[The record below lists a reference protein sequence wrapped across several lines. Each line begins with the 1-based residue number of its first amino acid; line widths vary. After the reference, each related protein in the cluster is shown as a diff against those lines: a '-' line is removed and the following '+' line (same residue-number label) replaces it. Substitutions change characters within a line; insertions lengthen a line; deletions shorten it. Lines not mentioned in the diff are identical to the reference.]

1 MAFKAGNK
9 ARKKE
14 AAADTVE
21 SVELPLN
28 ECVGQY
34 TRNIDKCC
42 VDRLRAAVYYHLHP
56 DDCGKLT
63 NETKLEDDIVTIKK
77 EDIAK
82 EILPILQQT
91 KEYCFNPII
100 RKIFAGDI
108 TDFVAYPYPVNCGL
122 ELEEDEKKL
131 LIDINNFKCSF
142 MEETMGNLYLN
153 TKIILKDEEEETY
166 PDDINKLFNNE
177 EIPEK
182 DREEVSYKVIIGKT
196 DRLGFYTKHSYI
208 DSNKEEYVE
217 PEVWLLINKI
227 RVGIRKELHPYMM
240 AKVYIHEMMHR
251 YFDMHPELPFKSYIK
266 KIEEPMAELA
276 TIEFCEEFCN
286 KHKEY
291 SKLVDVAKEQI
302 KDLKA
307 TDDNYFYALGADL
320 YELYDEEKRRSLID
334 IYRHVCMM
342 LHKQNT
348 EVANYLSFVRKS
360 KNIIAYKEGNKD
372 VTNKICDLLL
382 NC

>member
-100 RKIFAGDI
+100 RKIFAGD
-108 TDFVAYPYPVNCGL
+108 TTNLVAYPYPVDCGL
-122 ELEEDEKKL
+122 ELKEDEKKL

-142 MEETMGNLYLN
+142 MEETMGNLYLS
-153 TKIILKDEEEETY
+153 TKIYL
-166 PDDINKLFNNE
+166 N
-177 EIPEK
+177 
-182 DREEVSYKVIIGKT
+182 
-196 DRLGFYTKHSYI
+196 
-208 DSNKEEYVE
+208 
-217 PEVWLLINKI
+217 
-227 RVGIRKELHPYMM
+227 HPH
-240 AKVYIHEMMHR
+240 AV
-251 YFDMHPELPFKSYIK
+251 
-266 KIEEPMAELA
+266 
-276 TIEFCEEFCN
+276 
-286 KHKEY
+286 
-291 SKLVDVAKEQI
+291 
-302 KDLKA
+302 
-307 TDDNYFYALGADL
+307 
-320 YELYDEEKRRSLID
+320 
-334 IYRHVCMM
+334 
-342 LHKQNT
+342 
-348 EVANYLSFVRKS
+348 
-360 KNIIAYKEGNKD
+360 
-372 VTNKICDLLL
+372 L
-382 NC
+382 N